1 MLCYVYF
8 NAINNLIRVQ
18 TIPYFPN
25 RWAQRQIKTQ
35 ISPRGNRMMKMGRL
49 AQARQCW
56 AQTRTKAPAAPKPS
70 PNTQRKTLTSSDN
83 ILTLI
88 IINQPGDY

>member
-8 NAINNLIRVQ
+8 MAINNLIRVQ

-49 AQARQCW
+49 AQARRLW
-56 AQTRTKAPAAPKPS
+56 A
-70 PNTQRKTLTSSDN
+70 
-83 ILTLI
+83 
-88 IINQPGDY
+88 